1 MTDALTTDA
10 LTADAAVEE
19 ALEIP
24 QVYAHHVF
32 CCFTQRPPQH
42 PRGSCGANGAQPLW
56 ERLGKKIEA
65 TGRRDI
71 CMTASGCL
79 TFCQAGPIMVVY
91 PQGIWYQPRTPE
103 DIDEIVA
110 SHLLGGRPVER
121 LIVVPRV

>member
-1 MTDALTTDA
+1 MTDA
-10 LTADAAVEE
+10 LTADAADA
-19 ALEIP
+19 ALDLP
-24 QVYAHHVF
+24 QVYTRHVF
-32 CCFTQRPPQH
+32 CCFTQRPPHH

-71 CMTASGCL
+71 AMTASGCL

-91 PQGIWYQPRTPE
+91 PEGVWYQPRTPE

-110 SHLLGGRPVER
+110 AHLVGGKLVER
-121 LIVVPRV
+121 LVVVPRV

>member
-1 MTDALTTDA
+1 MSETAPETVPETAESDAFEL
-10 LTADAAVEE
+10 
-19 ALEIP
+19 P

-56 ERLGKKIEA
+56 DHLAKKLEA
-65 TGRRDI
+65 SGRRDI

-91 PQGIWYQPRTPE
+91 PQGVWYTPRTVE
-103 DIDEIVA
+103 DVDEIFT
-110 SHLLGGRPVER
+110 SHLLGGQLVER
-121 LIVVPRV
+121 LVVVPRV